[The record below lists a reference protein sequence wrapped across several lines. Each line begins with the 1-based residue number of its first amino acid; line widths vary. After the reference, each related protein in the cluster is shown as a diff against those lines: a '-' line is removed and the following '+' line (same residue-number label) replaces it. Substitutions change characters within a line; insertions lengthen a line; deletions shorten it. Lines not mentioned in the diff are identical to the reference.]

1 MQKFYQVIS
10 LLSLLLF
17 LLFKLN
23 VTNFVGQEGASLLN
37 RVIPVNYHFKFF
49 LKLQLSRIYKYKSLK
64 FFLLSTIRKYKFLP
78 KWTQLIFSQLDRS

>member
-37 RVIPVNYHFKFF
+37 RIIPVNYHFKFF
-49 LKLQLSRIYKYKSLK
+49 LELQLSRIYKYKSLLQNSS
-64 FFLLSTIRKYKFLP
+64 FFRQFVNIN
-78 KWTQLIFSQLDRS
+78 FSQNACN

>member
-37 RVIPVNYHFKFF
+37 RIIPVNYHFKFF
-49 LKLQLSRIYKYKSLK
+49 LELQLSRIYKYKSLLQNSS
-64 FFLLSTIRKYKFLP
+64 FFRQFVNINFFQNARN
-78 KWTQLIFSQLDRS
+78 

>member
-49 LKLQLSRIYKYKSLK
+49 LELQLSRIYKYKSLLQNSS
-64 FFLLSTIRKYKFLP
+64 FFRQFVNINFFQNARN
-78 KWTQLIFSQLDRS
+78 

>member
-49 LKLQLSRIYKYKSLK
+49 LELQLSRIYKYKSLLQNSS
-64 FFLLSTIRKYKFLP
+64 FFRQFVNIN
-78 KWTQLIFSQLDRS
+78 FSQNARN